1 MDALLLC
8 DLDVLVTHSLGS
20 LCVDDFME
28 TGKDITSSDPFEHLT
43 SLHKKA
49 ALWHLGTHLFP
60 VTGPEEQPW
69 VAGFAVD
76 SDEI

>member
-1 MDALLLC
+1 
-8 DLDVLVTHSLGS
+8 
-20 LCVDDFME
+20 ME